1 MNKHIISRKN
11 AEIMDSLQVESRRFI
26 AEEGEAVEILETWHK
41 VRVGGRV
48 GYVPAEVIRPRDT
61 EISEISHL
69 TPASPLE
76 PSVSDISAINI
87 QVYRGSSFTSERPI
101 ECDLAFH
108 QALTR
113 IDNYAANAGV
123 FVYVTQSLRHKDR
136 QPVGA
141 VVPPAKRSNHLVGH
155 AIDMNLY
162 VGNRSNWF
170 NSRKLK
176 RKNLPS
182 LPSAVRNFI
191 EMIRGDDILRWGGDF
206 IREDPVH
213 IDDNLYGR
221 APDIW
226 MKKFE
231 AT

>member
-1 MNKHIISRKN
+1 MTKYTISRKN
-11 AEIMDSLQVESRRFI
+11 AELLDTLQVESRRFTV
-26 AEEGEAVEILETWHK
+26 EKGEAAEILETWHK
-41 VRVGGRV
+41 VRIGGRV
-48 GYVPAEVIRPRDT
+48 GYVPAEVIRPRDS
-61 EISEISHL
+61 EISEISNL
-69 TPASPLE
+69 TPASTLE
-76 PSVSDISAINI
+76 SPFSEISPINI
-87 QVYRGSSFTSERPI
+87 QVYSGSSIKSEKPI
-101 ECDLAFH
+101 ECDLDFH
-108 QALTR
+108 QALSR
-113 IDNYAANAGV
+113 IDDYAADAGV

-136 QPVGA
+136 QPVGT

-176 RKNLPS
+176 RRNLPS